1 MEEIAL
7 SGCRSARPKA
17 WSKARPQFPLPALN
31 SEWTPLIEEL
41 QRALGTKVRIVG
53 KQKRGKIE
61 IDFFSP
67 DELDR
72 IIELLR
78 R

>member
-1 MEEIAL
+1 
-7 SGCRSARPKA
+7 
-17 WSKARPQFPLPALN
+17 
-31 SEWTPLIEEL
+31 LIEEL

-53 KQKRGKIE
+53 KRKRGKIE